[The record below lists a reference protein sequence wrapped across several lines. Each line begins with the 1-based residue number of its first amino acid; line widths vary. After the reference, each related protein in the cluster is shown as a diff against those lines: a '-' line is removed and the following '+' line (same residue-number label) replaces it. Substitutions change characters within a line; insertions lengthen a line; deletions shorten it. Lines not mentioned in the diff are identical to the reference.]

1 LSGLPKL
8 IDAFTP
14 IDLAGVWDLLD
25 RLQSPLELQIH
36 DDRPPVISPEFLFV
50 FELGG
55 VSYWRSTDQS
65 WWLLAKD
72 TGGVAHLI
80 APLQQLHLWP
90 DPHQPTQRYFWHSVM
105 RSAIAIYLSDYGYTP
120 IHAAA
125 MVDPI
130 GQLWLL
136 GGYTHAGKSTLTIG
150 LLEAG
155 WSYLGD
161 DGVLLADDHLG
172 VVAHSWWGS
181 SLLDPILATTY
192 PHLATHLGDW
202 VGNRRLINLQNCYAD
217 QYLTHQIP
225 IKLAFPQIDQTE
237 PLAKLVPLSPGLA
250 LAQLMQHSAP
260 WLLKNPQ
267 THLGRLQA
275 LCLQSEY
282 FTLHVGMIARTKPH
296 QVANVLR

>member
-1 LSGLPKL
+1 LSGLNKL
-8 IDAFTP
+8 IDAVTP
-14 IDLAGVWDLLD
+14 IDLAGVFELLD
-25 RLQSPLELQIH
+25 RLQSPLKLQIH
-36 DDRPPVISPEFLFV
+36 DDRPPVISPEFQFV

-55 VSYWRSTDQS
+55 VGYWQSSDQS
-65 WWLLAKD
+65 WWMQAKD
-72 TGGVAHLI
+72 TGGIAHLI
-80 APLQQLHLWP
+80 APLHQLHLWP
-90 DPHQPTQRYFWHSVM
+90 DPYQPNQRYFWHSVM
-105 RSAIAIYLSDYGYTP
+105 RSSIAIYLSDYGYTP

-136 GGYTHAGKSTLTIG
+136 GGYTHTGKSTLTIG

-161 DGVLLADDHLG
+161 DGVLLADDNLG

-192 PHLATHLGDW
+192 PHLANHLGDW
-202 VGNRRLINLQNCYAD
+202 VGNRRLVNLQSCYVD
-217 QYLTHQIP
+217 QYLTQQIP
-225 IKLAFPQIDQTE
+225 VKLAFPQLDQTE

-267 THLGRLQA
+267 THLARLQA

-282 FTLHVGMIARTKPH
+282 FTLHVGLIARAKPH
-296 QVANVLR
+296 KVASVLR

>member
-1 LSGLPKL
+1 LIKL
-8 IDAFTP
+8 IDAFTS
-14 IDLAGVWDLLD
+14 IDLAGVEDLLD
-25 RLQSPLELQIH
+25 RLQSPLKLQIY
-36 DDRPPVISPEFLFV
+36 DNQPPVISPEFQFV

-55 VSYWRSTDQS
+55 VSYWRSLDQS
-65 WWLLAKD
+65 WWLQAKD

-80 APLQQLHLWP
+80 APLHQQP
-90 DPHQPTQRYFWHSVM
+90 NQRYFWHSVM
-105 RSAIAIYLSDYGYTP
+105 RSAIAIYLSDDGYTP

-125 MVDPI
+125 LVDPI
-130 GQLWLL
+130 GQLWLF
-136 GGYTHAGKSTLTIG
+136 GGYTHTGKSTLTIG

-161 DGVLLADDHLG
+161 DGILLADDNWK

-181 SLLDPILATTY
+181 SLLDPILVTTY
-192 PHLATHLGDW
+192 PHLVNHLGDW
-202 VGNRRLINLQNCYAD
+202 VGDRRLINLQSCYVD

-225 IKLAFPQIDQTE
+225 VKLVFPQLDQTE

-282 FTLHVGMIARTKPH
+282 FALHLGLIARAQPH
-296 QVANVLR
+296 QVASVLR